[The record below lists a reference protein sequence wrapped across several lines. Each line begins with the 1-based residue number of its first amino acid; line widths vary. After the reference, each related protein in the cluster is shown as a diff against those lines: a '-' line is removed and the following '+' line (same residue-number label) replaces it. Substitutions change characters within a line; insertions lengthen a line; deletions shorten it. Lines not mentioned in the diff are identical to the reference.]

1 MRKIIILHILVI
13 SITSSLFAQKQDS
26 IQGVIIYNE
35 NNINTSSLEFSP
47 SFYEDGIVY
56 ISTQDVEKAQKK
68 NDTRINKIS
77 MSIYEAKR
85 DASGRLSNPVPFS
98 ADLTSKYHE
107 GPLSFNHTGDIVF
120 FTRSN
125 LDGKKAKKSKDGF
138 THLRIYSADK
148 VGNTWK
154 NIQDMPFNSD
164 DFDCVHPTISAD
176 GNKLYF
182 ASDRPGGLGG
192 MDIWVTTKSG
202 TTWGEPVNL
211 GPGIN
216 SKGNDAFPYI
226 HPDGSLYYAS
236 DGRGGAGGYDIFYA
250 SESGDTW
257 TEARAMPY
265 PFNAAGDDFGLIVDQ
280 ESKNGYFTSNRSL
293 GRGEDDIYSFN
304 AIANLK
310 DLLNNNATKKHN
322 ETLTI
327 NVADKITGEAIE
339 GASVSVLNLDELTLA
354 NVFSMLDEQ
363 GKLIQVQSEANNP
376 NDLVLNVDVDA
387 NGQTALTDHEGKHVF
402 SVAKGNF
409 IAKVSKAGYK
419 TKQVE
424 IPASANVKETLVL
437 LEKGENTVK
446 FNGMVI
452 DEKLNAPIA
461 GAKVTIQEEGS
472 DKIETVYS
480 NKAGKF
486 DYDMQKGKNYI
497 VTTEKNG
504 VKETKRISVPAD
516 GNADLTVAF
525 NGINSDYDGKGFVEG
540 AVIRLPNIYYNF
552 NDASIRPDAQKDLNA
567 LISILKQVPEINIEL
582 ASHTDSRGSTQYNKS
597 LSQKRANN
605 AIKYLTDG
613 GVKKN
618 RLKGVGY
625 GESNLKNGCKD
636 GVACSE
642 LDHQINRRTEFK
654 ITKMKAGLNVMY
666 LNNQPEVIGGPS
678 NVSST
683 ENTKSASTTEIVLN
697 PSDYANANELII
709 IAGTFTDKSNAQKR
723 LKQVQ
728 SSGYEQAS
736 LSQADNPTMSAVI
749 VKSVKDPTDA
759 INIVKDLKSK
769 GLKSYIKKK

>member
-1 MRKIIILHILVI
+1 MRKILILHILVI

-26 IQGVIIYNE
+26 IQGVIIFNE
-35 NNINTSSLEFSP
+35 NNINTSYLEFSP

-68 NDTRINKIS
+68 NDTRINKIT
-77 MSIYEAKR
+77 MSIFEAKR
-85 DASGRLSNPVPFS
+85 DASGRLTNPMPFS
-98 ADLTSKYHE
+98 KELTSKYHE
-107 GPLSFNHTGDIVF
+107 GPLTFNHTGDIVF

-125 LDGKKAKKSKDGF
+125 LDGKKAKKSKDGI

-176 GNKLYF
+176 GNKMYF
-182 ASDRPGGLGG
+182 ASDRPGTLGG
-192 MDIWVTTKSG
+192 MDIWVVIKSG
-202 TTWGEPVNL
+202 TAWGEPVNL

-226 HPDGSLYYAS
+226 HPDGTLYYAS
-236 DGRGGAGGYDIFYA
+236 DGRGGAGGYDMFYTTETGETW
-250 SESGDTW
+250 SE
-257 TEARAMPY
+257 AKVMPY

-304 AIANLK
+304 ANANLK
-310 DLLNNNATKKHN
+310 DLLNNNGAKKHN

-387 NGQTALTDHEGKHVF
+387 NGETALTDQEGKHVF
-402 SVAKGNF
+402 NVGKGSF
-409 IAKVSKAGYK
+409 IAKVSKKGYK

-424 IPASANVKETLVL
+424 IPESAHVKETLVL
-437 LEKGENTVK
+437 LEKGENTTR

-472 DKIETVYS
+472 DKVETLYS

-486 DYDMQKGKNYI
+486 EYDMQKGKNYI

-504 VKETKRISVPAD
+504 VKETKKVSVPAEGD
-516 GNADLTVAF
+516 NELTVAF

-552 NDASIRPDAQKDLNA
+552 NDA
-567 LISILKQVPEINIEL
+567 
-582 ASHTDSRGSTQYNKS
+582 
-597 LSQKRANN
+597 
-605 AIKYLTDG
+605 
-613 GVKKN
+613 
-618 RLKGVGY
+618 
-625 GESNLKNGCKD
+625 
-636 GVACSE
+636 
-642 LDHQINRRTEFK
+642 
-654 ITKMKAGLNVMY
+654 
-666 LNNQPEVIGGPS
+666 
-678 NVSST
+678 
-683 ENTKSASTTEIVLN
+683 
-697 PSDYANANELII
+697 
-709 IAGTFTDKSNAQKR
+709 
-723 LKQVQ
+723 
-728 SSGYEQAS
+728 
-736 LSQADNPTMSAVI
+736 
-749 VKSVKDPTDA
+749 
-759 INIVKDLKSK
+759 
-769 GLKSYIKKK
+769 